1 MYEEDHG
8 IIHNR
13 FFDTKL
19 QKLITF
25 GKKKYHS
32 LIIMNFFIGTRDEG
46 QWADPRIE
54 PIWITATKQV
64 ENFLMIFDLI
74 KFI

>member
-32 LIIMNFFIGTRDEG
+32 LIIM
-46 QWADPRIE
+46 
-54 PIWITATKQV
+54 K
-64 ENFLMIFDLI
+64 LL
-74 KFI
+74 